1 MKKQAVNELSTPDL
15 LDKLTEEQD
24 RLVKMKLT
32 HAVSPIENPQSLKEQ
47 RRTIARLKTE
57 IRRREIIESAK

>member
-1 MKKQAVNELSTPDL
+1 MKKQAIMDLATPDL
-15 LDKLTEEQD
+15 LDKLAEEKE

-47 RRTIARLKTE
+47 RRAIARLKTE
-57 IRRREIIESAK
+57 IRRRELNESAK

>member
-1 MKKQAVNELSTPDL
+1 MKQQTIKDIATPDL
-15 LDKLTEEQD
+15 IDKLAEEKE
-24 RLVKMKLT
+24 RLTKMQLT

-57 IRRREIIESAK
+57 IRRRELTESAK

>member
-1 MKKQAVNELSTPDL
+1 MDLATPDL
-15 LDKLTEEQD
+15 LDKLAEEKE

-47 RRTIARLKTE
+47 RRAIARLKTE
-57 IRRREIIESAK
+57 IRRRELNESAK